1 MDAALLALMVIR
13 VLIVV
18 VRVVVGVTLVVV
30 VCVFVVVV
38 LLFGHALHRFLGH
51 RIDKV
56 HHAQRGY
63 GAVHGRED
71 VVHPR
76 VALAADV
83 DEQVGVLDFQDVPGR
98 GP

>member
-1 MDAALLALMVIR
+1 MDAALLALVVIP
-13 VLIVV
+13 VLVVV
-18 VRVVVGVTLVVV
+18 VRVFVVVCGFVVVGVTLVVV

-83 DEQVGVLDFQDVPGR
+83 DE
-98 GP
+98 